1 MISIARLFVK
11 PLTLRYVKIFSMH
24 PKILRKEVVMLSQ
37 PIFGDRSLTQVFYQA
52 VIARFYDGFSLS
64 TQALLRECSLGF
76 APCPDG
82 VKTFFIIAPS
92 LDAAEQLI
100 EKMDTIL
107 ERVAELMAGVGQVA
121 LCILPAGSEAEQSVD
136 LQNLEKVPP
145 DCLAC
150 KFFTIM
156 CADAASDR

>member
-1 MISIARLFVK
+1 
-11 PLTLRYVKIFSMH
+11 
-24 PKILRKEVVMLSQ
+24 MLSQ
-37 PIFGDRSLTQVFYQA
+37 PVFGDRSLTIAFYQA
-52 VIARFYDGFSLS
+52 VIDRFDDPLSLS

-76 APCPDG
+76 APCPQG

-92 LDAAEQLI
+92 LEAAEQLI
-100 EKMDTIL
+100 GKIDNIL

-121 LCILPAGSEAEQSVD
+121 LCIVPAGSEAEEPVD
-136 LQNLEKVPP
+136 MQNLEKVPA

-156 CADAASDR
+156 CADATSDR

>member
-1 MISIARLFVK
+1 
-11 PLTLRYVKIFSMH
+11 
-24 PKILRKEVVMLSQ
+24 MLSQ
-37 PIFGDRSLTQVFYQA
+37 PVFGDRSLTHAFYQA
-52 VIARFYDGFSLS
+52 VIARFDEPLSLS
-64 TQALLRECSLGF
+64 AQALLRECTLGF
-76 APCPDG
+76 APCPAG

-100 EKMDTIL
+100 AKIDSIL

-121 LCILPAGSEAEQSVD
+121 LCIVPPSSETDRPVD
-136 LQNLEKVPP
+136 LQDLEKVPA

-150 KFFTIM
+150 KIFNII

>member
-1 MISIARLFVK
+1 
-11 PLTLRYVKIFSMH
+11 
-24 PKILRKEVVMLSQ
+24 MLSQ
-37 PIFGDRSLTQVFYQA
+37 PIFGDRSLTHVFYQA

-64 TQALLRECSLGF
+64 TQALLRECTLGF

-100 EKMDTIL
+100 DKMDSIL

-121 LCILPAGSEAEQSVD
+121 LCILPAGSEGEQPVD
-136 LQNLEKVPP
+136 LQDLEKVPP

-150 KFFTIM
+150 KFFTIIW
-156 CADAASDR
+156 ADAAADR

>member
-1 MISIARLFVK
+1 MISIARSFVK

-24 PKILRKEVVMLSQ
+24 PKILRKEAVMLSQ

-52 VIARFYDGFSLS
+52 VIGRFYNGFSLS
-64 TQALLRECSLGF
+64 TQALLRECTLGF

-100 EKMDTIL
+100 DKMDSIL

-121 LCILPAGSEAEQSVD
+121 LCILPACSEAEESVD

>member
-1 MISIARLFVK
+1 
-11 PLTLRYVKIFSMH
+11 
-24 PKILRKEVVMLSQ
+24 MLSQ

-100 EKMDTIL
+100 DKIDSIL

-136 LQNLEKVPP
+136 RENLEKVPP

-150 KFFTIM
+150 KFFTII